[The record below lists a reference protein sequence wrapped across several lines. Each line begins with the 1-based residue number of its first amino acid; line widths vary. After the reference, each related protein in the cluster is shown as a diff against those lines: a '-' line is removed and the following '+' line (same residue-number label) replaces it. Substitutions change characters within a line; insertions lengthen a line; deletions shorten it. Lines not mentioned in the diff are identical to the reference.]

1 MSRQQ
6 AIGKLLL
13 GLAFG
18 VIGLNTHASDDWVL
32 FGGHIYTAEQAN
44 EQPEA
49 VVVRD
54 GRIAHVGS
62 LDEAKRLA
70 SSRC

>member
-44 EQPEA
+44 ERAEA

-54 GRIAHVGS
+54 GRIAMW
-62 LDEAKRLA
+62 EA
-70 SSRC
+70 SIMPSGGEPRC